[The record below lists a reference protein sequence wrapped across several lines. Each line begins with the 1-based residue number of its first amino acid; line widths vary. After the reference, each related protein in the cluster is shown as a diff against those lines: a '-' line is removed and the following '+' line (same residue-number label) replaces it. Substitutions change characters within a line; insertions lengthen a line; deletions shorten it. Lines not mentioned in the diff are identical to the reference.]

1 MTEISTVEDYK
12 HIKVQCEWKYTYI
25 LLRLRV
31 KQVTTQK
38 EESQKKISW
47 AFQRSQ
53 LENLGILLE
62 IQQKALGP
70 GANNAGITY
79 TSMGIHPKSCCI
91 FPLKINWL
99 AHLELCHRNSDMME
113 RVLNQ
118 MALSNS
124 TAGTW
129 ENFNQGK
136 KLSSFRETM
145 IQS

>member
-1 MTEISTVEDYK
+1 M
-12 HIKVQCEWKYTYI
+12 
-25 LLRLRV
+25 
-31 KQVTTQK
+31 TTQK

-91 FPLKINWL
+91 FPLKITATLMDQL
-99 AHLELCHRNSDMME
+99 AGPF
-113 RVLNQ
+113 
-118 MALSNS
+118 
-124 TAGTW
+124 GTMPK
-129 ENFNQGK
+129 EC
-136 KLSSFRETM
+136 
-145 IQS
+145 